1 MLPRSTP
8 EAQGISSRAIL
19 EFVERSERTIDALHS
34 VMLLCHGHVV
44 AEGWWTP
51 YAPKTPHKLYSLSKS
66 FTSTAIGLA
75 IAESRLSL
83 DDTVVSFFDED
94 DLPAEPSANLQAMRI
109 RDLLAMNSG
118 HQDDT
123 VYRLFVGGDSRWS
136 RTFLHLDVEHKPGT
150 HFVYNSGATYM
161 LSAILQRTTGQRLI
175 DYLRPRLF
183 DKLGIEHPTWEQS
196 PEGIDTGGWGLNVTT
211 EDIARFGQLYL
222 QRGVWEEERIVSEQ
236 WVDAASSRQTSNGS
250 NPHSDWE
257 QGYGYQFWRCRH
269 NIYRGDGAFG
279 QYGLVM
285 PEQDAVLAI
294 TGGVVDMQAVL
305 DAVWEE
311 LLPAMEDAPLSADT
325 AAEGALRA
333 KLAALQLPTQQGR
346 LDAPLTQK
354 ISGAQYALKRDHT
367 APEAGALEL
376 GPETTHSAIETVSF
390 EFGAE
395 TVYSMHKGGV
405 DYRIP
410 VGRNTWALSEQGTM
424 GQVAASGAWES
435 DDTYA
440 LKMYYCET
448 PYSSVLRFRFNG
460 DAIVCDEEY
469 HVSFG
474 ECKRPRLTGTAR

>member
-8 EAQGISSRAIL
+8 EAQGISSSAL
-19 EFVERSERTIDALHS
+19 LAFVERSERTIDALHS
-34 VMLLCHGHVV
+34 VMLLRHGHVV

-51 YAPKTPHKLYSLSKS
+51 YAPQTLHELYSLSKS

-75 IAESRLSL
+75 IAEDRLSL
-83 DDTVVSFFDED
+83 DDTVVSFFDKD

-109 RDLLAMNSG
+109 RDLLAMTSG

-123 VYRLFVGGDSRWS
+123 VGRLFVGGDGRWS
-136 RTFLHLDVEHKPGT
+136 RAFLHLDVEHKPGT
-150 HFVYNSGATYM
+150 HFVYNTGATYM
-161 LSAILQRTTGQRLI
+161 LSAILQRTTGQRLT

-183 DKLGIEHPTWEQS
+183 DKLGIEKPLWDQS
-196 PEGIDTGGWGLNVTT
+196 PEGTDLGGWGLSVTT

-222 QRGVWEEERIVSEQ
+222 QRGVWNGERVLSEQ
-236 WVDAASSRQTSNGS
+236 WVAAASSRQTSNGS

-279 QYGLVM
+279 QYCIVM

-294 TGGVVDMQAVL
+294 TSGVGDMQSVL
-305 DAVWEE
+305 DTVWEE
-311 LLPAMEDAPLSADT
+311 LLPAMKTAPLGTDAD
-325 AAEGALRA
+325 AEDALRA
-333 KLAALQLPTQQGR
+333 KLATLQLTPQQGQ
-346 LDAPLTQK
+346 LDAPLAQQ
-354 ISGAQYALKRDHT
+354 ISGRQYVLQEDDSTRE
-367 APEAGALEL
+367 PGAIEL
-376 GPETTHSAIETVSF
+376 GPDHSSIETALF

-395 TVYSMHKGGV
+395 TVYSMRKGGI

-410 VGRNTWALSEQGTM
+410 VGRDTWALSEQGAM
-424 GQVAASGAWES
+424 GQIAASGAWES

-440 LKMYYCET
+440 LKIYYSET
-448 PYSSVLRFRFNG
+448 PYSSVLRFQFNG
-460 DAIVCDEEY
+460 DAIVCDEVY